1 MPIDAATRS
10 DAGGLVSPTSDQD
23 WQDWVSATATRNFLL
38 QDPLLDWLDLYG
50 EKNGVKRDTD
60 LPNYDPRTDF
70 TKFIFQKTGEFEAA
84 VIAHL
89 KTLTT
94 VTTVAFSAADARRLE
109 KVQETFAAME
119 SGAPLIYQAVL
130 WDAESRTYGMPDLL
144 IRSDELHR
152 LFPSAVTIEETAKPA
167 KDLKGSSW
175 HYRVVDVKFTT
186 LDLLAGGELGND
198 DSARAYKAQLFVY
211 NTALGRVQGYL
222 PPVSYL
228 LGRSWKQTKQG
239 VTSRG
244 DSCMERLAPVTHNS
258 IFRKGTSLA
267 QAVSQATDWVR
278 RVRKEGEQWSVLPQS
293 TVPELRPN
301 MKNGEDAPW
310 SQAKKIIAEQLED
323 LTLLWFVG
331 TDKRQEANNI
341 GIYRWR
347 DPKCTAASIGVT
359 GQKLQPTLQ
368 AVLTMN
374 QSTQGPPVAPPRV
387 AAAEQIWRA
396 EPALEFYVDFET
408 VNDLNDDFSLI
419 PKRGGLPMIF
429 MIGCGHVES
438 GAWQFQCFTADA
450 LTEACEA
457 TIIDK
462 WLDHMRDVRDRVAPR
477 SEPLAIH
484 WSHAETSSLVTA
496 YNAAIQRQP
505 KRAADWATTR
515 WFDFL
520 KEVVK
525 AEPVVVRGAL
535 AFGLKALAQAMRKLG
550 LIETKWESGPVDGL
564 GAMVG
569 ALWCADQAA
578 KTGVSLHQI
587 DLMRDIQEYNE
598 VDCKVMM
605 DIVRY
610 LRRNH

>member
-1 MPIDAATRS
+1 
-10 DAGGLVSPTSDQD
+10 
-23 WQDWVSATATRNFLL
+23 
-38 QDPLLDWLDLYG
+38 
-50 EKNGVKRDTD
+50 
-60 LPNYDPRTDF
+60 
-70 TKFIFQKTGEFEAA
+70 
-84 VIAHL
+84 
-89 KTLTT
+89 
-94 VTTVAFSAADARRLE
+94 
-109 KVQETFAAME
+109 ME
-119 SGAPLIYQAVL
+119 QV
-130 WDAESRTYGMPDLL
+130 W
-144 IRSDELHR
+144 
-152 LFPSAVTIEETAKPA
+152 
-167 KDLKGSSW
+167 
-175 HYRVVDVKFTT
+175 RV
-186 LDLLAGGELGND
+186 
-198 DSARAYKAQLFVY
+198 
-211 NTALGRVQGYL
+211 
-222 PPVSYL
+222 
-228 LGRSWKQTKQG
+228 
-239 VTSRG
+239 
-244 DSCMERLAPVTHNS
+244 
-258 IFRKGTSLA
+258 
-267 QAVSQATDWVR
+267 
-278 RVRKEGEQWSVLPQS
+278 
-293 TVPELRPN
+293 
-301 MKNGEDAPW
+301 
-310 SQAKKIIAEQLED
+310 
-323 LTLLWFVG
+323 
-331 TDKRQEANNI
+331 
-341 GIYRWR
+341 
-347 DPKCTAASIGVT
+347 
-359 GQKLQPTLQ
+359 
-368 AVLTMN
+368 
-374 QSTQGPPVAPPRV
+374 
-387 AAAEQIWRA
+387 

-569 ALWCADQAA
+569 ALWCADQAT
-578 KTGVSLHQI
+578 KTGLSLSQI
-587 DLMRDIQEYNE
+587 DLMRGIQEYNE